1 MHLHGHEFQVVN
13 KAMDSESDDPMENPP
28 LVEGQENP
36 VRRDTIVVPAGG
48 STTLRW
54 RADNPGTWF
63 FHVR

>member
-1 MHLHGHEFQVVN
+1 
-13 KAMDSESDDPMENPP
+13 MDSESDDPMENPP

-63 FHVR
+63 FHVSALLS